1 MGGGRIKTL
10 FVSDLDGTLLRS
22 DSTVSEYTCQ
32 VITELME
39 KGMLFSYATGR
50 PYITAAKATEKLAIK
65 VPIITYNGALILE
78 NGTNKVL
85 MRIPFEEQQKQ
96 EIFRVLSENDICPIV
111 YAYRSDEERVSCRLE
126 ECNVATQ
133 AFLKERMKEVGSDY
147 VKRVQDLTEGDVLC
161 FTCVDSYEKL
171 EPIYNRFKEK
181 YQCFYF
187 KDIYSGEQGMDIVP
201 QHISK
206 AGAIAWLREYLGT
219 DYVIAFGDGGNDIE
233 MFELADE
240 AYAVANATEE
250 LKAIATGVIGGN
262 DEDGV
267 AKWLEE
273 TKKRNL
279 LN

>member
-1 MGGGRIKTL
+1 MWGGGYIKTL
-10 FVSDLDGTLLRS
+10 FISDLDGTLLRS

-65 VPIITYNGALILE
+65 VPVITYNGALILE
-78 NGTNKVL
+78 SGTKKVL
-85 MRIPFEEQQKQ
+85 MRTPFGEEQKQ
-96 EIFRVLSENDICPIV
+96 EIFRALGENDICPIV
-111 YAYRSDEERVSCRLE
+111 YAYLSDEERVSCRLE
-126 ECNVATQ
+126 ECNVATK
-133 AFLKERMKEVGSDY
+133 AFLKERLKEVGSY
-147 VKRVQDLTEGDVLC
+147 VKSVQDLTEGDVLC
-161 FTCVDSYEKL
+161 FTCVDSFENL

-181 YQCFYF
+181 YQCFFF

-206 AGAIAWLREYLGT
+206 AGAIAWLKEYLGA
-219 DYVIAFGDGGNDIE
+219 DYVVAFGDGGNDIE

-240 AYAVANATEE
+240 AYAVANAAEE

-267 AKWLEE
+267 AEYLEKMQE
-273 TKKRNL
+273 V
-279 LN
+279 